1 MSQIV
6 ASGSTRAEETLI
18 RAVNR
23 GWLEE
28 TGFAHNVSC
37 AWGLPPLIRAGRLF
51 MIVMR
56 YHHLHTM
63 PNLSGELMD
72 ILGDMS
78 RGGSCLVSVNP
89 TI

>member
-6 ASGSTRAEETLI
+6 ASGSIRAEETPI

-37 AWGLPPLIRAGRLF
+37 AWGLPPLIRAGRIFHDRDEVSSLAHYDKLVGRADGHFRLHVEGWKLF
-51 MIVMR
+51 
-56 YHHLHTM
+56 
-63 PNLSGELMD
+63 GE
-72 ILGDMS
+72 
-78 RGGSCLVSVNP
+78 R
-89 TI
+89 